1 MLASIRSICSLP
13 DPSLLFRPGGVPVLY
28 VLEWDHYTCLRH
40 CRPSASQRWRATTCT
55 KRRHYCYLR
64 SIAFQTWQRPLRR
77 IALPSRF
84 TQAKT
89 LVQRVRRE
97 RRLFLACLSRGYSY
111 CTSADRPG
119 AHSSRM
125 RMQGVGSTMLTNE
138 LCSGSKWK
146 RVSFGPRP
154 TNRLSGRPRVA
165 CGDQMSILK

>member
-1 MLASIRSICSLP
+1 M
-13 DPSLLFRPGGVPVLY
+13 Y

-89 LVQRVRRE
+89 LVQRVRRQ
-97 RRLFLACLSRGYSY
+97 RRLFLACLSRGYLLY
-111 CTSADRPG
+111 ECRQTGCPFIAY
-119 AHSSRM
+119 AHAGCS
-125 RMQGVGSTMLTNE
+125 STMLTNE
-138 LCSGSKWK
+138 LFLGSKWK
-146 RVSFGPRP
+146 RISFGPRP

>member
-1 MLASIRSICSLP
+1 MSDQACDEMVRARRGEAYRHGNKSSRVVRASQHQINLLAPRSKSLVQAWGCA
-13 DPSLLFRPGGVPVLY
+13 STVEY

-97 RRLFLACLSRGYSY
+97 RRLFLACLSRGTY

-125 RMQGVGSTMLTNE
+125 RMQGV
-138 LCSGSKWK
+138 
-146 RVSFGPRP
+146 
-154 TNRLSGRPRVA
+154 VA
-165 CGDQMSILK
+165 